1 MCLKESCFPDYLR
14 VLPVILTFENVEGR
28 SITKNYHPVSLLSVV
43 IKSLKNLE
51 GVSSMTNSKN
61 AAIFLI
67 FRMVSGL
74 LN

>member
-1 MCLKESCFPDYLR
+1 M
-14 VLPVILTFENVEGR
+14 ILTFENVEDR

-43 IKSLKNLE
+43 IKSLKNSE